1 MSFLNPSALIA
12 LSAIAIPVLIHLLN
26 LRKLKKVEF
35 STLMFLKEIQKSKMK
50 RIRLKQLLLLL
61 FRILVIAFLVLAFSK
76 PVYKGFTGNRDSK
89 STVLVFLDDSFSMS
103 VPENNKTHFSS
114 AKEKAAEILEMHKE
128 TDEIY
133 LIPFSEIGKKNRR
146 IYFGNS
152 KEVTD
157 SLKALKTSYKYTPAE
172 EILNLSDEMLF
183 NSGNARREIFIVSDF
198 QKSNF
203 KQLQDR
209 KNNYRALTDESVS
222 IFLIKTGQKEISNLS
237 IDSFAAETGIIE
249 KDKSVSLKI
258 NLNNF
263 SKYNAANKTVN
274 MYAENELKAVK
285 ILDVNAGSTVKA
297 VFNFKPAKTGMI
309 SGYFELVRNELS
321 DDELVQDNK
330 LYFSIYIP
338 EKFNIAL
345 VSDKSASLKFLETGF
360 KSADRLLSDSV
371 NSAENFFNVSISGTV
386 DENLLKN
393 DAVFISDKKTFSDYE
408 AELLKKYVSDGGGLF
423 LFPGKETDTENYN
436 STILNK
442 LNLPKI
448 AGIKSDK
455 EANINL
461 KFEKIDFEHPLL
473 SGVFRNPDLNLT
485 TRNFIIENPRIN
497 SYFEFLPGDRSSQ
510 IIMLNNGIPFLTES
524 GFAGGRI
531 VMSAVSADNEM
542 SDLPLK
548 TIFLPL
554 IIRSAYYLGNVIDN
568 EIMQNDYVAGR
579 NNNVAVFGLKNVST
593 LITPDKSFPEMNMNE
608 SFQGDKINYIHIPYS
623 DYTVLT
629 GEYSLKDSSGNS
641 SDFQLNYN
649 VSESET
655 SLMENEE
662 LIKYFNNTGF
672 KEIIYSEMNDDI
684 RSRISESKSGFE
696 LWRYMLLGAIIFL
709 AAEILLSKSLEK
721 S

>member
-1 MSFLNPSALIA
+1 MSFLNPSVLIA

-76 PVYKGFTGNRDSK
+76 PVYKGIAGNRDSK

-103 VPENNKTHFSS
+103 VPENNRTHFSS
-114 AKEKAAEILEMHKE
+114 AKDKAAEILEMHKE

-152 KEVTD
+152 EEVTD
-157 SLKALKTSYKYTPAE
+157 SLQTLKTSYKYTPVE
-172 EILNLSDEMLF
+172 EILYLSDEMLL
-183 NSGNARREIFIVSDF
+183 NSGNVRKEIFIVSDF

-203 KQLQDR
+203 KSVQER
-209 KNNYRALTDESVS
+209 KNIYRALTDESVS
-222 IFLIKTGQKEISNLS
+222 IFLVKTGRKEINNLS
-237 IDSFAAETGIIE
+237 IDSFAVETGIIE

-263 SKYNAANKTVN
+263 SKYNAVNKTVN
-274 MYAENELKAVK
+274 LYADNELKAVK
-285 ILDVNAGSTVKA
+285 IQDINAGSTVKT
-297 VFNFKPAKTGMI
+297 VFNFKPTKTGII

-321 DDELVQDNK
+321 EDEIIQDNK

-345 VSDKSASLKFLETGF
+345 VSDKSTSLKFLETGF

-371 NSAENFFNVSISGTV
+371 NSAENFFNVSIFGAV
-386 DENLLKN
+386 DEDALKN
-393 DAVFISDKKTFSDYE
+393 DVVFISDKKTFSDYE
-408 AELLKKYVSDGGGLF
+408 AELLKKYVTDGGGLF
-423 LFPGKETDTENYN
+423 LFPGKETDIENYN
-436 STILNK
+436 NTILNK
-442 LNLPKI
+442 LKLPKI
-448 AGIKSDK
+448 AGVKSDK
-455 EANINL
+455 ESNINL

-485 TRNFIIENPRIN
+485 ARNFIIENPSIN
-497 SYFEFLPGDRSSQ
+497 SYFEFLPGDRTSQ
-510 IIMLNNGIPFLTES
+510 IIMLNNSIPFLIES

-568 EIMQNDYVAGR
+568 EIMQKSYVAGR
-579 NNNVAVFGLKNVST
+579 NNYVAVFGLKSISA
-593 LITPDKSFPEMNMNE
+593 LITPDKSFPEMSLNE
-608 SFQGDKINYIHIPYS
+608 SFQGDKINYIQIPYS
-623 DYTVLT
+623 DYTGLT
-629 GEYSLKDSSGNS
+629 GEYTLKDSSGKS
-641 SDFQLNYN
+641 SVFHLNYN

-655 SLMENEE
+655 SLMEKED
-662 LIKYFNNTGF
+662 LIEYFNNSGV
-672 KEIIYSEMNDDI
+672 KDIIYSELNDDI
-684 RSRISESKSGFE
+684 KSRISESKNGLE

-709 AAEILLSKSLEK
+709 AAEIILSRSLEK